1 MSKKKLLK
9 ASVFL
14 YPTIFLLTSCDS
26 SGISDPISSAIENA
40 LPNLWVSLAQLGAF
54 IVTVFIFFKFAY
66 KPIKKKLNERNEHI
80 KKNIDDSHKALMD
93 AQELKEENDK
103 KLKEAHIKANQIVD
117 NAVNQASIEANKVK
131 EEAVK
136 EADKKLKDVD
146 ELLKQKEEYL
156 ERKAHNEIVSNA
168 LDASKE
174 ILGREFN
181 YDDNKKIVDDF
192 LDQLENKEDW
202 FYG

>member
-1 MSKKKLLK
+1 MSKKKLLR

-54 IVTVFIFFKFAY
+54 LVTVFIFFKFAY

-103 KLKEAHIKANQIVD
+103 KLKEAYIKANQIVD
-117 NAVNQASIEANKVK
+117 NAVNQAQIEADKVK
-131 EEAVK
+131 EQASK

-192 LDQLENKEDW
+192 LDQLENKED
-202 FYG
+202 

>member
-192 LDQLENKEDW
+192 LDQLENKED
-202 FYG
+202 